1 MHQKGVLYLEFK
13 RGQFSINGHHS
24 SEFNVYMRD
33 RPVRVS
39 AGRVIE
45 LRERPGNDSIVI
57 DYKHY
62 RNAEWS
68 ISCYAKVKYLDDVS
82 NQEDLIKS
90 WLDTSNYSDFSYFFD
105 DEYIYQA
112 VVVPGTLV
120 FTGSRRTGNLI
131 PFEFVISLQPM
142 KETYVGRYPI
152 EIKNKDT
159 LVNIRKYHSKPRIHI
174 LGRGDI
180 SFYIN
185 EIKYELKNV
194 PEDIII
200 DSQIEESFQYQDGN
214 ILFLDDRT
222 LFKDFPLLPPG
233 TINLKY
239 EGNVDKFEIIPRW
252 VTKV

>member
-1 MHQKGVLYLEFK
+1 MEFK

-33 RPVRVS
+33 RPIRLS

-82 NQEDLIKS
+82 NQEDLIKE
-90 WLDTSNYSDFSYFFD
+90 WLDMGSYSDFYYYFD
-105 DEYIYQA
+105 KEYVYQA
-112 VVVPGTLV
+112 IVVGEPS
-120 FTGSRRTGNLI
+120 FTGTRKNGNLI
-131 PFEFVISLQPM
+131 PFEFKISLRPLKEFIPGRNTKVLT
-142 KETYVGRYPI
+142 KET
-152 EIKNKDT
+152 T
-159 LVNIRKYHSKPRIHI
+159 LINTRKYHSKPRIHI

>member
-1 MHQKGVLYLEFK
+1 MEFK
-13 RGQFSINGHHS
+13 RGQFLINNHHS
-24 SEFNVYMRD
+24 SDFNVYMSE
-33 RPVRVS
+33 RPQRFSSTRVL
-39 AGRVIE
+39 E
-45 LRERPGNDSIVI
+45 LRPRPGNHSLIV
-57 DYKHY
+57 DHSYHQ
-62 RNAEWS
+62 NVEWK
-68 ISCYAKVKYLDDVS
+68 IKCYSKVRELRDVS